1 MAFKKALTCTL
12 AMQSAVME
20 FILVP
25 DTPGGFSPNIARR
38 LSSSSATADMTRV
51 LDAKR
56 VGGRN
61 GDEVEVRPLEIG
73 KVGTRGRKGGWESAV
88 ASIRKICRIR
98 ARLWVR

>member
-1 MAFKKALTCTL
+1 
-12 AMQSAVME
+12 MQSAVME

-25 DTPGGFSPNIARR
+25 DTPGAFNPNIARR

-56 VGGRN
+56 VGGRD
-61 GDEVEVRPLEIG
+61 GDEVEVRPLE
-73 KVGTRGRKGGWESAV
+73 VGTRGRKGGVESAV
-88 ASIRKICRIR
+88 SLNTKKICRIR